1 MGESASEYKLV
12 FLFTVGLGYIAYIL
26 LHNTRSYS
34 KLPYTS
40 VSAVQSDR
48 PTLA

>member
-12 FLFTVGLGYIAYIL
+12 FLFTVGLGYIAYIV

-34 KLPYTS
+34 KLLY
-40 VSAVQSDR
+40 R
-48 PTLA
+48 TLACLPYRVIDLR